1 MVRAG
6 QSGIVY
12 NFLCMAE
19 NIVMDHLLDE
29 IPKNQNYRVF
39 FDNWFS
45 TLPLLIKLHSMGIL
59 SAATLRSNRVVGCP
73 LMSDKGLEVT

>member
-1 MVRAG
+1 
-6 QSGIVY
+6 
-12 NFLCMAE
+12 
-19 NIVMDHLLDE
+19 MDQLLEE

-59 SAATLRSNRVVGCP
+59 SAATLRSNRIVGCP
-73 LMSDKGLEVT
+73 LMSDKDLRATGSGSFDYHVDLSSSLRVVK